1 MAFDNVEQVA
11 QYIQGGIPGMRG
23 VDHIALTVP
32 DLEEATSFFVDV
44 LGCEVYYSIG
54 PFMDQ
59 TGNWMTENLDVH
71 QKAEIPEIRIL
82 RCANGAHFE
91 LLTFNSPDQNKTVPR
106 FSDYDGHH
114 VAFYVDDMEA
124 AVAYLKSKGVKLL
137 GPIKDG
143 VGPEAG
149 EGSSFVHFQSPW
161 GSMFELVSFPHG
173 KLYEQKQER
182 LWMPEK
188 LSR

>member
-1 MAFDNVEQVA
+1 MAFDKTEA
-11 QYIQGGIPGMRG
+11 TSLSKRGGIPGMRG

-32 DLEEATSFFVDV
+32 DLEEATNFFVDV

-54 PFMDQ
+54 PFQDPD
-59 TGNWMTENLDVH
+59 GNWMTENLDVH

-82 RCANGAHFE
+82 RCANGPHFE
-91 LLTFNSPDQNKTVPR
+91 LLTFNSPDQNKTMPK

-114 VAFYVDDMEA
+114 AGFYVDDMEA
-124 AVAYLKSKGVKLL
+124 AVAYLKSKGIKVL
-137 GPIKDG
+137 GAIKDG

-149 EGSSFVHFQSPW
+149 EGSTFVHFQSPW
-161 GSMFELVSFPHG
+161 GSMFELVSYPHG

-182 LWMPEK
+182 LWVPEK
-188 LSR
+188 SS